1 MFLREVDYFFYI
13 LAQLLDRDSRSY
25 VFLILYASNLLSYFI
40 FFFSFSRNEVKE
52 RERKKE
58 EKV

>member
-40 FFFSFSRNEVKE
+40 FFFFHF
-52 RERKKE
+52 
-58 EKV
+58 